1 MNLKFIISG
10 LLVSLSFSSF
20 ADNHTDQLL
29 NNSDI
34 TWAAEVYTYYTPNIN
49 SSQFGTEK
57 MKVHYSIEGINKV
70 HTLKIQNQIKENQI
84 IGNPSSLAYRLLN
97 LNPSEINMYKDSELR
112 EQFNLT
118 DYKEIILNETP
129 DTIITFDPKTYEEI
143 IQIVNNKIDIDKIEV
158 FRLKQI
164 LHYNSK
170 THQFGVSAVAIAPI
184 ANKYNKQTGSHTC
197 TPIFWMP
204 VKETLE
210 ALDLNSSSVDWVKRI
225 GRDIDKKDLKIIKGE
240 QNIGEIFDAII
251 DHAIKNSEKAK
262 LYYPT
267 NELSPLPAEA
277 IKSIKSASDTVITFD
292 PETFEEIIQVSP
304 NKFHPENIKKI
315 RLIQNWIWDNK
326 TQKMNIQLIAFAP
339 VLERYDTK
347 GTYIFSSPIFYKKP
361 NE

>member
-1 MNLKFIISG
+1 MNLKFILSG
-10 LLVSLSFSSF
+10 LLVSLSFSSY
-20 ADNHTDQLL
+20 ANNHLDEIL

-34 TWAAEVYTYYTPNIN
+34 TWAAEVFTYYTPNIN
-49 SSQFGTEK
+49 SSQLGTEK
-57 MKVHYSIEGINKV
+57 MKSQYSIEGINKV

-97 LNPSEINMYKDSELR
+97 LNPSEINMYKDSDMR
-112 EQFNLT
+112 EQFNLA
-118 DYKEIILNETP
+118 DYKEIVLNETP
-129 DTIITFDPKTYEEI
+129 DTIITFDSETYEEI
-143 IQIVNNKIDIDKIEV
+143 IQVVINKIEIDKIQV

-184 ANKYNKQTGSHTC
+184 SNRYNKKTGTHTS

-204 VKETLE
+204 VKETLK
-210 ALDLNSSSVDWVKRI
+210 ALDLNSSSLDWVKRI
-225 GRDIDKKDLKIIKGE
+225 GRDIDKKDLKIIKGK

-251 DHAIKNSEKAK
+251 DHAINNSDEAK

-267 NELSPLPAEA
+267 NELSPLPVDA
-277 IKSIKSASDTVITFD
+277 IKSIKSAADTVITFD

-304 NKFHPENIKKI
+304 NKFHPENINKI
-315 RLIQNWIWDNK
+315 RLIQNWIWDTK

-339 VLERYDTK
+339 VLVRYDNK
-347 GTYIFSSPIFYKKP
+347 GTYIFSSPVFYKKP